1 MFQHIDADTFL
12 IKIYICVLHYG
23 HIRFVGCYAGCVV
36 FQAFSKFGVF
46 FSFSKN
52 VNTDVL
58 VFVFVSCVVS
68 KFENVT
74 GVHQEYTGCSFRP
87 ILCLQC
93 YSFINSC
100 HRRTIPDNIL
110 IKLFFKI

>member
-1 MFQHIDADTFL
+1 MFQHIDAETFL
-12 IKIYICVLHYG
+12 IKMYICVLHYG
-23 HIRFVGCYAGCVV
+23 HFGFVGFYAGYVV

-58 VFVFVSCVVS
+58 VLVFVSCVVS

-87 ILCLQC
+87 IIIMLTML
-93 YSFINSC
+93 FIHQQLSPQNHS
-100 HRRTIPDNIL
+100 R
-110 IKLFFKI
+110 